1 METIQNSCRLCLD
14 PTVNKTFDSSSG
26 FGNDSTIEATSL
38 SQQLSRVFNFSFDN
52 MTQLPKHVCQQCCTI
67 VGDFYKFSEMVQKNQ
82 TYLRSL
88 VSPES
93 EMKPDPTAEDDKS
106 AVILDIKIEPELPET
121 EVMINEQTDWTEGGT
136 NLDGDDDDEDD
147 DDDDDDDGRVA
158 ASDGDDSDEDEDWRP
173 HEGTEKEVKK
183 EETVVKVKRKYTKRS
198 SGRLKKAK
206 KESGHDPSKEYR
218 SKPKEEIEEEDKQ
231 ILEYFKFVCEL
242 CHETTVTF
250 IELRR
255 HFREK
260 HGQKGYHRCCNKKLF
275 KRCHLLEH
283 IQVHL
288 NPNLYGCDLCPKSF
302 SSKEYLQLHKMQA
315 HASEV
320 DRPFKC
326 DKCPKSFIQK
336 GQLSSH
342 MGRHQLYP
350 CTLCDKVLAGKGSL
364 TAHMVNM
371 HSDMGRMICD
381 TCGREFKTKPCFDKH
396 VRKHKGLLEDTSIEC
411 HICHVILH
419 NKATMKKHMIAKHT
433 QTDEVFIC
441 NECGKQAPNKFALES
456 HKRKVHCEEK
466 YQCEFCEKRFKN
478 PITLKEHR
486 ATHTGEI
493 LYSCPFCATT
503 FNSKANMYAH
513 KKKAH
518 PYEWAQERISKG
530 QAQRQQ
536 HLPPQ

>member
-1 METIQNSCRLCLD
+1 MEAVLNSCRLCLIAN
-14 PTVNKTFDSSSG
+14 VNNPADSNNTSFSIV
-26 FGNDSTIEATSL
+26 NSIETTPL
-38 SQQLSRVFNFSFDN
+38 REQLSRVFNFTFDR
-52 MTQLPKHVCQQCCTI
+52 MTQLPKHVCEQCCTI
-67 VGDFYKFSEMVQKNQ
+67 VCDFHRFSEMVQKNQ
-82 TYLRSL
+82 IYLRSL
-88 VSPES
+88 MNTFTEVKADPAE
-93 EMKPDPTAEDDKS
+93 ETDPDNKEDLIPPDM
-106 AVILDIKIEPELPET
+106 VKIEPDLHAEIMVTEET
-121 EVMINEQTDWTEGGT
+121 EWKRSGENVDN
-136 NLDGDDDDEDD
+136 DDDDNCETNVGSDD
-147 DDDDDDDGRVA
+147 D
-158 ASDGDDSDEDEDWRP
+158 SDGDEDWKP
-173 HEGTEKEVKK
+173 AEEEEEGVNKGNRIL
-183 EETVVKVKRKYTKRS
+183 KVKRKYIRKTPIKS
-198 SGRLKKAK
+198 KKVK

-218 SKPKEEIEEEDKQ
+218 SKPKNEIEEEDRQ
-231 ILEYFKFVCEL
+231 ILEYFKFACEL
-242 CHETTVTF
+242 CHETTLTF

-260 HGQKGYHRCCNKKLF
+260 HNQKGYHRCCNKKLF

-302 SSKEYLQLHKMQA
+302 RSKEYLQLHKMQS

-320 DRPFKC
+320 DRPYKC

-342 MGRHQLYP
+342 MGRHQMYP

-396 VRKHKGLLEDTSIEC
+396 VRKHMGMLEDTSIEC
-411 HICHVILH
+411 HVCGVVLH

-493 LYSCPFCATT
+493 LYQCPFCAST

-530 QAQRQQ
+530 QGQRQAQ
-536 HLPPQ
+536 LQT